1 MLRHRERRRWGREGA
16 AVRCGR
22 RDVSG
27 GAGRAGAPGG
37 RRGEERRRA
46 GPALP
51 CRPGMVEVDK
61 GLVARPGTL
70 RLASRHAGVGQF
82 G

>member
-1 MLRHRERRRWGREGA
+1 MK
-16 AVRCGR
+16 
-22 RDVSG
+22 
-27 GAGRAGAPGG
+27 
-37 RRGEERRRA
+37 RGE
-46 GPALP
+46 GPGLP
-51 CRPGMVEVDK
+51 CRPVMVEVDK